1 MDHWIT
7 VSAASL
13 PGMMGPFWNAVP
25 KNGEQEEEYPYM
37 DIHTYRERVVLD
49 QEQID
54 LLIEMAT
61 SDVPT
66 WVKEMRE
73 DDENPGVFDGDDSDV

>member
-1 MDHWIT
+1 MDHWVT

-13 PGMMGPFWNAVP
+13 PGMTYPFWNAVP
-25 KNGEQEEEYPYM
+25 KNGEQEEDYPYM
-37 DIHTYRERVVLD
+37 DIHTYMERVVLD